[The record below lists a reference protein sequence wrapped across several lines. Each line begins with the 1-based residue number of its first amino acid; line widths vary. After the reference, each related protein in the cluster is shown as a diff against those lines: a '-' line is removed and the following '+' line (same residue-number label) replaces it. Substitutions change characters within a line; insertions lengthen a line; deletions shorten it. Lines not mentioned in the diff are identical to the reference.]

1 MKEKKLFQDN
11 PFAKF
16 AAGSAANSGWLS
28 TKKRGRDDDQIKR
41 DQKIAQS
48 FRRNRQNNKKRT
60 TGTKKKNKNH
70 SSDDESD
77 DESDDDFIVELGS
90 ENEVASSSSE
100 SEIQQEEEGDDDD
113 LIESDLEIA
122 AGFNKKKRK
131 PTKKTKNHH
140 NNNSSSR
147 KQTSM
152 KKGDSDSDDDFL
164 ADGVDR
170 EVIFHGIKRTT
181 KKVETILSSS
191 SDADDDDELSTEF
204 SHLQKPKAIIKSKT
218 STKRQNTI
226 LIDSSSEDDEEEL
239 FDPFTVK
246 SSLEVDD
253 NNNGITPNN
262 NNNKKKTNSFLID
275 TDSEQEDMDEAIALS
290 IALKESKDNHE
301 KEQKRNKMKQLQKK
315 RQQSQKKNNQKTKK
329 KRAVKRYVTIDVDD
343 DAQPKSDDDSVQDD
357 EEQEEYVSKDKRE
370 ASKVLEAATNL
381 SENIRKIIKTS
392 WPVDDTK
399 DIASDGALAAS
410 SIISCSAEE
419 KKEENSLTREQ
430 QRYSYWI
437 TNDEMRTVCPNV
449 TLKEYQ
455 LIGVNWMA
463 LLHRMTFDIKANNSR
478 SSKRK
483 RGTRVNGVLADGM
496 GLGKTGK
503 ISQPFNLFIIL
514 LMFHLQQLFCSTW
527 KNCTI
532 VQTIAFLA
540 WLKHQNGSSKEE
552 AGDNYKG
559 GYSANVKNEFSTAIK
574 PHLIIVPASVLSNW
588 QREFATFCPE
598 MNVVK

>member
-77 DESDDDFIVELGS
+77 DDFIVELGS

-131 PTKKTKNHH
+131 PTKKTKNHN

-152 KKGDSDSDDDFL
+152 KNGDSDSDDDFL

-290 IALKESKDNHE
+290 IALKESKDIHE

-329 KRAVKRYVTIDVDD
+329 KRAVKRYVTIDDDDD
-343 DAQPKSDDDSVQDD
+343 DAQPKSDDESVQDD

-503 ISQPFNLFIIL
+503 ISQPFNLFIIR

-527 KNCTI
+527 KKLYNSSNNCI
-532 VQTIAFLA
+532 FSMAQTSEWFFERR
-540 WLKHQNGSSKEE
+540 G
-552 AGDNYKG
+552 
-559 GYSANVKNEFSTAIK
+559 
-574 PHLIIVPASVLSNW
+574 
-588 QREFATFCPE
+588 RR
-598 MNVVK
+598 